1 MQETRIQ
8 LFVSFR
14 VARKFARAEGVGL
27 PDERSEEL
35 CEAKSQEAERPFVS
49 DDAAKPE
56 GLLRRDGMGRVEDSR
71 PIGVELRQIAV
82 RRLVASAAFVV
93 ARQRPKRVS
102 AKQTN
107 NHSNNTNRKEN
118 KP

>member
-1 MQETRIQ
+1 MET
-8 LFVSFR
+8 S
-14 VARKFARAEGVGL
+14 
-27 PDERSEEL
+27 
-35 CEAKSQEAERPFVS
+35 SQFFVS

-71 PIGVELRQIAV
+71 PIGVELKQIAV

-102 AKQTN
+102 AKQDNKFPGAMVGRPATMPITSTTIKQQTKTKGTN
-107 NHSNNTNRKEN
+107 K
-118 KP
+118 